1 MNSHDDELLDA
12 LRREG
17 WTYTEIGRRLGKTKD
32 AVRGAHVR
40 WLGRGAAAALPGDV
54 PIADDG
60 SGRASDGRLPAVP
73 GAGRLGQ
80 GLPEGNG
87 PDLDQKPPSP
97 RAAASSASPVKSEID
112 MARAAI
118 AKVTR
123 AEVRLKHSLLA
134 DAEINAVL
142 AERLRAFDIAL
153 QSGVIPALALT
164 LTDEYAV

>member
-1 MNSHDDELLDA
+1 
-12 LRREG
+12 
-17 WTYTEIGRRLGKTKD
+17 
-32 AVRGAHVR
+32 
-40 WLGRGAAAALPGDV
+40 
-54 PIADDG
+54 
-60 SGRASDGRLPAVP
+60 
-73 GAGRLGQ
+73 
-80 GLPEGNG
+80 
-87 PDLDQKPPSP
+87 
-97 RAAASSASPVKSEID
+97 